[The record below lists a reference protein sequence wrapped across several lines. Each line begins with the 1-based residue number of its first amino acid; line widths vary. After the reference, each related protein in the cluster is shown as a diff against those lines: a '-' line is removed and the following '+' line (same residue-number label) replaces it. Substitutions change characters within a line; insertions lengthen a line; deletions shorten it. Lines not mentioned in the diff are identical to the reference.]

1 MAEELD
7 KLDRK
12 ILAQLVENPK
22 MMSKQISR
30 KLRIHPNTLLQRV
43 KRMEQDG
50 IIEGYTA
57 IVDHTKIGNK
67 LRAMIF
73 LNVNMEKGWE
83 GYLRPLAKLPEI
95 VSFILITGEHDAMLT
110 ARVDNELHL
119 ANLLRQLQKNR
130 VVTKTSTQLI
140 LDYYKRDFE
149 YNPFAH
155 ELR

>member
-1 MAEELD
+1 MSEELD

-12 ILAQLVENPK
+12 ILAQLIENPK
-22 MMSKQISR
+22 LMSKQISK

-43 KRMEQDG
+43 KRMEKER
-50 IIEGYTA
+50 IITGYTT
-57 IVDHTKIGNK
+57 IVDHGKVQNK

-83 GYLRPLAKLPEI
+83 EYLRPLARLPEI
-95 VSFILITGEHDAMLT
+95 VSFILITGEHDALLT

-140 LDYYKRDFE
+140 LDYYKRDHE